1 MTKFRRWITNSG
13 RRSFQNQG
21 TNDRAASR
29 RRRMLAESLED
40 RRVLAATVPL
50 IESFEVADLAALTD
64 WTFATTGGGTV
75 GLDTASAAQT
85 GTTSLRF
92 DTTASFS
99 NVRSDAVLE
108 LDLSGVSTATDLTFD
123 FWMKRL
129 NSSTHQGFFM
139 QIDASGDGSTWTTL
153 SPSLQPVGNVWIH
166 YVYDLDQRLADAGV
180 ALDSDVFLRLRHAS
194 YFTTHES
201 IVDDVRVGQFGDLIG
216 PAVETISPNS
226 MTTGPVSSVDVTF
239 SEPVDATTF
248 NAADVAF
255 TSADGSPL
263 ALVGD
268 PVDSGNQTTFTL
280 NFDAAQTL
288 NGTYHVHIDSDVT
301 DIAGNRMNQD
311 GDEVSG
317 ETIGDDDFMGTFE
330 IGPTIAQSIPY
341 FQDFEVADL
350 QSLDGWSFHAVGDGS
365 STLDTALVKAGST
378 ALRTTGG
385 GYSGENLIELHL
397 NLQNKATATDLVLDY
412 WAARGGRGV
421 HSPGSQIVAS
431 NDRITWTDIFTP
443 ELPVLGRYQ
452 NYFIDLDAELDA
464 AKISRNSDVYL
475 RFERSSF
482 SNESISFDDLR
493 IAQRDGDG
501 PYVTAISPATATT
514 GPLSQIDVTFNE
526 AIDAASFTV
535 DDLQILDIGGNQVLL
550 SGDPVDSGDQMTF
563 TLNLATPQSVKS
575 NYRLTIGP
583 DVLDVAGN
591 GMNQDR
597 DQINTEPTEDRYQ
610 TDVVVGPATPQ
621 SIPYFEDFESDDL
634 ASLSGWTFSADGT
647 GLIWLTEA
655 DEPYSPSRHL
665 AFSQTDSSVQDAMLV
680 VDLSGQTGAT
690 DLALDFRA
698 KRLFQSYFRN
708 AMTVQ
713 ASGDGS
719 TWTQLGPTIS
729 SDFGTYV
736 NYFFDLD
743 QELAAASIA
752 LDGDVYFRFSH
763 EGSSSSYQMRM
774 DDVRIANRDADGPR
788 VATMT
793 PDGSATAPLSQLQI
807 QFNEVIVADT
817 FTASDVTVL
826 GPLGEIPVS
835 ADPVDTGD
843 AMTFNITLDEAVSQT
858 GQYQVLIGPD
868 VLDLSGN
875 QMNQDA
881 DNANGDAEDRFQG
894 SFQFEAVPSD
904 VYPYYQGFSG
914 IDELNGN
921 WFFRSEP
928 DGRIQLVDDGGRQVL
943 RMDNPGG
950 ASVNQAILSIDL
962 AGKTGVRLAFNENRR
977 NDSTTAGD
985 TLRLSNDQGQT
996 WHSFNMLFSASN
1008 WDSYDIDLDAVIA
1021 GIGIAY
1027 TDNFWIMIQQYGTNA
1042 WPSNGRQY
1050 DDFRVTADTTAPSV
1064 VSHSPTGL
1072 VRPPGPL
1079 DHFDLTFSEPINPST
1094 FSLDDVKLT
1103 REFVDIS
1110 DRLVGISGSGQEF
1123 TVSFSPSGLGHY
1135 ELTVGPEILDLGGNP
1150 LDQNGA
1156 GGAGQFPQDQ
1166 YVAAVDFNDPYRLG
1180 YRETFA
1186 GGLPIDPWN
1195 FLSYGAGA
1203 ISVVDERLRLEAS
1216 YQNPID
1222 GHNRAIL
1229 HLDLA
1234 GESRAKLNFDAF
1246 DFDGSTTSSPA
1257 IGTQGDG
1264 FSWRDVV
1271 AVSDDGGSTW
1281 TILDL
1286 LNSSGYKSYD
1296 LAAFAAANNLSL
1308 VDNFLVMFQQH
1319 SNRTARDAWE
1329 FDNIV
1334 VERETLSLSTVNAT
1348 VVEGTTDEV
1357 FVRVERE
1364 ADADLTSELLV
1375 WLSSN
1380 DTSEAT
1386 VPSTVTIP
1394 ADAMFVDVPVT
1405 IEDDTEIDG
1414 PQRVGITV
1422 GADGVA
1428 PQTIDF
1434 TVLDNEPATLLVGI
1448 DRAVINEI
1456 DGPRA
1461 ATGTVTRN
1469 RGLDSELVVSLS
1481 SSDPSA
1487 FTVGETVTIPIG
1499 ETSATFDIASHNDY
1513 LVDGTQ
1519 SADVNVAATGFVSGS
1534 ASLQVEDDDTA
1545 EDRTIGGFFS
1555 GELPKDDYT
1564 VTFDVQVPTGDV
1576 WTIDPGANLF
1586 FDPGTSLNIAGTVLA
1601 EGQTDNEILFTSSA
1615 TTPAPGDWIGIDFN
1629 ASGQSRSIFDHV
1641 EIAFATTALDVSN
1654 QDLPIITLR
1663 DSHVHDSAV
1672 WGVLLDAGRGHSFT
1686 RQNVM
1691 IEGNRIHDNS
1701 GFGVYVRSSAGA
1713 CNQTFGCQTTAN
1725 PTITGNEIFGHQQA
1739 GIWVSS
1745 SYSLGGLYA
1754 SSGGAS
1760 PTVTKNHVHNN
1771 AIGIRAGVHDPES
1784 FGTAWTS
1791 GFYANNLVVD
1801 NTSTGILLEQSVDGN
1816 QNSQLL
1822 NNTIVGNGGAGIS
1835 HDTNRFGG
1843 VIRNNLVA
1851 SNRLGIEADAEYS
1864 PSVGRVGFNDVY
1876 GNDEGN
1882 WMNYPSA
1889 FGTATTTN
1897 ANGTPSDAE
1906 FNLSVDPMFADG
1918 SLYVPV
1924 DASPV
1929 NDAGTDA
1936 DAPHDDY
1943 RGAFRHVPYD
1953 IGAYEH
1959 DPVNNV
1965 VTTLL
1970 DEDDGGLGLGAGNS
1984 LREVINATNARP
1996 GLDVITFDPDL
2007 NGGVISLGATTLPTL
2022 SNATT
2027 IEGPG
2032 AEMLTITGNDQVRIF
2047 TVGTS
2052 VDVNISGLT
2061 LRDAAASAINNSGNL
2076 TVTDSIMTSGVAVN
2090 GGGIYNTV
2098 SGNLMVLRSTISENT
2113 VSSNGGAIYNSGAA
2127 SIVDST
2133 INGNTAGR
2141 TAGGIYNISLRA
2153 LAIIQTTISG
2163 NSALYI
2169 GGGIEN
2175 RGPDLVIRQST
2186 ITGNIADSDND
2197 GSGGSGGI
2205 SNGGTTIVHNSI
2217 IAGNLRGTSTPS
2229 DAGPL
2234 DPSSTHNLI
2243 GDAASAGG
2251 LVNGENG
2258 NIVGADARLAPLA
2271 DHGGPTWTHAL
2282 HNASPAIDA
2291 GDNAHAVDADSQR
2304 LGFDQRGS
2312 QHQRFIDG
2320 NRSGTATVDIG
2331 AFETLPPPI
2340 VDGIVINGG
2349 HDQRSRLDRLAIRFD
2364 QPVRID
2370 DDGDSPFELINL
2382 DTNQRVDVSANV
2394 DPLDSPSTLLLTF
2407 LPGPSVGPGGMLL
2420 DGNYQLTMKASL
2432 ITVGAMVLDGN
2443 GDGTAADHVF
2453 GNDATDN
2460 FFRFFGDS
2468 DGDRDVD
2475 GQDYGRF
2482 GLTFL
2487 KQTGMTDFDP
2497 TLDADAD
2504 GDVDG
2509 HDYGRFGLNFLKR
2522 I

>member
-1 MTKFRRWITNSG
+1 
-13 RRSFQNQG
+13 
-21 TNDRAASR
+21 
-29 RRRMLAESLED
+29 MLAESLED

-50 IESFEVADLAALTD
+50 LESFEVADLAALTD
-64 WTFATTGGGTV
+64 WTFANTGGGTV
-75 GLDTASAAQT
+75 DLDTASATQT

-92 DTTASFS
+92 DTTTNSA
-99 NVRSDAVLE
+99 NVTSDAVLE
-108 LDLSGVSTATDLTFD
+108 LDLSGVATATDLTFD

-139 QIDASGDGSTWTTL
+139 QVDASGDGSTWTTL

-166 YVYDLDQRLADAGV
+166 YVYDLDQRLADAGIT
-180 ALDSDVFLRLRHAS
+180 LDSDVFLRLRQAS
-194 YFTTHES
+194 YFTVHEA

-216 PAVETISPNS
+216 PAVATIAPNS
-226 MTTGPVSSVDVTF
+226 MTAGPVSSVDVTF
-239 SEPVDATTF
+239 SEPLDAATF
-248 NAADVAF
+248 TSADVAF
-255 TSADGSPL
+255 ISADGSPL
-263 ALVGD
+263 GLVGD

-280 NFDAAQTL
+280 NFDAAQSL
-288 NGTYHVHIDSDVT
+288 NGTYRVYIDSDIT
-301 DIAGNRMNQD
+301 DIAGNLMNQD
-311 GDEVSG
+311 DDEVSG
-317 ETIGDDDFMGTFE
+317 ETIGDDDFSGTFE

-350 QSLDGWSFHAVGDGS
+350 QSLDGWSFHAVGDAS
-365 STLDTALVKAGST
+365 SRLVTAPVKAGST

-385 GYSGENLIELHL
+385 GNSGDNLIELHL
-397 NLQNKATATDLVLDY
+397 NLQSEATATDLVLDY

-421 HSPGSQIVAS
+421 HFPGSQIVAS

-443 ELPVLGRYQ
+443 ELPVLGQYQ

-464 AKISRNSDVYL
+464 ANITRNSDVYL

-482 SNESISFDDLR
+482 YNESILFDDLR
-493 IAQRDGDG
+493 VARRDGDG
-501 PYVTAISPATATT
+501 PHITALSPASATA
-514 GPLSQIDVTFNE
+514 GPLSQIEVTFSE
-526 AIDAASFTV
+526 TIDAASFTA
-535 DDLQILDIGGNQVLL
+535 DDLKILDIGGNEVLL
-550 SGDPVDSGDQMTF
+550 TGDPVDSGDQRTF

-597 DQINTEPTEDRYQ
+597 DQINAEPSQDQYR

-621 SIPYFEDFESDDL
+621 SIPYFEDFEVDDL
-634 ASLSGWTFSADGT
+634 SLLPGWTFSTDET

-655 DEPYSPSRHL
+655 NEPYSPTRHL
-665 AFSQTDSSVQDAMLV
+665 AFGQNDISEQHAMLV
-680 VDLSGQTGAT
+680 VDLSGQTNAT
-690 DLALDFRA
+690 DLALNFRA

-729 SDFGTYV
+729 SDFDTYV
-736 NYFFDLD
+736 DYFFDLD
-743 QELAAASIA
+743 QELAKASIA
-752 LDGDVYFRFSH
+752 LDGDVYFRFTH
-763 EGSSSSYQMRM
+763 QGSSSSYQMRM

-793 PDGSATAPLSQLQI
+793 PDGSTTTPLSQLQI
-807 QFNEVIVADT
+807 QFNEMIIADT
-817 FTASDVTVL
+817 FTASDVTIL
-826 GPLGEIPVS
+826 GPLGEVPVS
-835 ADPVDTGD
+835 TDPVDTGD
-843 AMTFNITLDEAVSQT
+843 GMTFNISFDAAVSQA

-868 VLDLSGN
+868 VLDLFGN

-881 DNANGDAEDRFQG
+881 DNANGDAEDRFHG
-894 SFQFEAVPSD
+894 TFQFDAVPSD
-904 VYPYYQGFSG
+904 VFPYYQGFSG

-928 DGRIQLVDDGGRQVL
+928 GGRIQLVDDGGRQVL

-977 NDSTTAGD
+977 SDSTTAGD

-996 WHSFNMLFSASN
+996 WHSFKMLLSDSN
-1008 WDSYDIDLDAVIA
+1008 WDSYDIDLDAVMA
-1021 GIGIAY
+1021 GIGISY
-1027 TDNFWIMIQQYGTNA
+1027 TDDFWIMIQQYGTNI

-1050 DDFRVTADTTAPSV
+1050 DDFRVTTDTTAPRV
-1064 VSHSPTGL
+1064 VSHSPSGL

-1079 DHFDLTFSEPINPST
+1079 DHFDLSFSEPMNAST
-1094 FSLDDVKLT
+1094 FSLDDLKLT
-1103 REFVDIS
+1103 RESVDIS
-1110 DRLVGISGSGQEF
+1110 ERLVAISGSGLDF
-1123 TVSFSPSGLGHY
+1123 TVSFSPSGFGHY
-1135 ELTVGPEILDLGGNP
+1135 ELSVGPEILDLGGNP

-1156 GGAGQFPQDQ
+1156 GGSGQFPQDQ

-1186 GGLPIDPWN
+1186 SGLPIDPWN
-1195 FLSYGAGA
+1195 FLSYGAGE

-1222 GHNRAIL
+1222 GLNRAIL

-1246 DFDGSTTSSPA
+1246 DLDGSTTSSPA

-1264 FSWRDVV
+1264 LSWRDVV
-1271 AVSDDGGSTW
+1271 AVSDDGGTTW

-1296 LAAFAAANNLSL
+1296 LAAFAAANGLSL

-1348 VVEGTTDEV
+1348 LVEGTSDEV
-1357 FVRVERE
+1357 FVRVSRE
-1364 ADADLTSELLV
+1364 ADADLTSELMV

-1394 ADAMFVDVPVT
+1394 VDAMFVDVPVT

-1434 TVLDNEPATLLVGI
+1434 TVLDNEPETLLVGI
-1448 DRAVINEI
+1448 DLTVISEN
-1456 DGPRA
+1456 DGPGA

-1469 RGLDSELVVSLS
+1469 RGLDSALVVSLS
-1481 SSDPSA
+1481 SSDSSA

-1499 ETSATFDIASHNDY
+1499 RTSATFEIASHNDY

-1519 SADVNVAATGFVSGS
+1519 TADVIVSATGFVSDS
-1534 ASLQVEDDDTA
+1534 ATLRVENDDTA

-1555 GELPKDDYT
+1555 GGLPNDDYT
-1564 VTFDVQVPTGDV
+1564 VTFDVQVPAGEV
-1576 WTIDPGANLF
+1576 WSIDPGASLF
-1586 FDPGTSLNIAGTVLA
+1586 FDPGTSLKIYGTVLA
-1601 EGQTDNEILFTSSA
+1601 QGQADNEILFTSSA
-1615 TTPAPGDWIGIDFN
+1615 TTPTPGDWIGIDYN
-1629 ASGQSRSIFDHV
+1629 ASAQSRSIFDHV
-1641 EIAFATTALDVSN
+1641 EIAYATTALDVSYL
-1654 QDLPIITLR
+1654 DLPIITLR
-1663 DSHVHDSAV
+1663 NSHVHDSAV
-1672 WGVLLDAGRGHSFT
+1672 WGVLLDAGRGDSFT

-1691 IEGNRIHDNS
+1691 IQGNRIHDNN
-1701 GFGVYVRSSAGA
+1701 GYGVYVRSSAGA
-1713 CNQTFGCQTTAN
+1713 CNQTFGCGTTAD
-1725 PTITGNEIFGHQQA
+1725 PTITGNEIYGHQQA
-1739 GIWVSS
+1739 GILVSS

-1760 PTVTKNHVHNN
+1760 PAVTKNHVHHNV
-1771 AIGIRAGVHDPES
+1771 IGIRAGVHDPDS
-1784 FGTAWTS
+1784 FGSAWTS
-1791 GFYANNLVVD
+1791 GFYANNLVVE

-1816 QNSQLL
+1816 QHSQLL
-1822 NNTIVGNGGAGIS
+1822 NNTIVANGGAGIS
-1835 HDTNRFGG
+1835 HDINRFGG
-1843 VIRNNLVA
+1843 VIRNNLV
-1851 SNRLGIEADAEYS
+1851 SYNRLGIEADAEYS

-1882 WMNYPSA
+1882 WINYPPA
-1889 FGTATTTN
+1889 FGMPTTTN
-1897 ANGTPSDAE
+1897 ENGTPSDAE
-1906 FNLSVDPMFADG
+1906 FNLNIDPIFRAG

-1924 DASPV
+1924 DTSPV
-1929 NDAGTDA
+1929 NDAGTDT
-1936 DAPHDDY
+1936 DAPYDDY

-1959 DPVNNV
+1959 DPVTNV

-1984 LREVINATNARP
+1984 LREVINAANARP

-2007 NGGVISLGATTLPTL
+2007 NGGTISLGATTLPTL
-2022 SNATT
+2022 TSATT
-2027 IEGPG
+2027 LEGPG
-2032 AEMLTITGNDQVRIF
+2032 ADRLTITGNDQVRIF
-2047 TVGTS
+2047 TVGNS
-2052 VDVNISGLT
+2052 VTVNISGLT
-2061 LRDAAASAINNSGNL
+2061 LRDASASAINNSGNL
-2076 TVTDSIMTSGVAVN
+2076 TVSETVMTSGVAVN
-2090 GGGIYNTV
+2090 GGGIYNAV

-2113 VSSNGGAIYNSGAA
+2113 VSSRGGAIYNSGTA

-2133 INGNTAGR
+2133 INGNTAGNA
-2141 TAGGIYNISLRA
+2141 AGGIYNNSLQP
-2153 LAIIQTTISG
+2153 LAVIQSTISG
-2163 NSALYI
+2163 NKAFFT

-2175 RGPDLVIRQST
+2175 RGSDLVIRQST
-2186 ITGNIADSDND
+2186 ITGNIADADND

-2205 SNGGTTIVHNSI
+2205 SNYGTTIVHNSI
-2217 IAGNLRGTSTPS
+2217 IAGNLRGLSTAN
-2229 DAGPL
+2229 DTGPL
-2234 DPSSTHNLI
+2234 DASSSHNLV

-2251 LVNGENG
+2251 LVHGENG
-2258 NIVGADARLAPLA
+2258 NVVGVDPLLAPLA

-2282 HNASPAIDA
+2282 LNGSPAIDV
-2291 GDNAHAVDADSQR
+2291 GNNTLAVDADSAPLR
-2304 LGFDQRGS
+2304 DDQRGMGYS
-2312 QHQRFIDG
+2312 RIIDG

-2340 VDGIVINGG
+2340 VERIVINDG
-2349 HDQRSRLDRLAIRFD
+2349 HGQRSRVDQLTIRFD
-2364 QPVRID
+2364 QSVRLKSE
-2370 DDGDSPFELINL
+2370 GENPFELINL
-2382 DTNQRVDVSANV
+2382 GTNQRVGVLASVDEPN
-2394 DPLDSPSTLLLTF
+2394 DPLAFLLTF

-2420 DGNYQLTMKASL
+2420 DGNYQLTMKAGL

-2453 GNDATDN
+2453 GNEATDN

-2482 GLTFL
+2482 GRSFL
-2487 KQTGMTDFDP
+2487 KQTGMSGFDP
-2497 TLDADAD
+2497 ILDSDAD

-2509 HDYGRFGLNFLKR
+2509 QDYGRFGQNFLKR

>member
-1 MTKFRRWITNSG
+1 MKRYRRWWTRSG
-13 RRSFQNQG
+13 SKSDSLQHSR
-21 TNDRAASR
+21 DRAFSR

-50 IESFEVADLAALTD
+50 LESFEVADLAALTD
-64 WTFATTGGGTV
+64 WTFANTGGGTV
-75 GLDTASAAQT
+75 DLDTASATQT

-92 DTTASFS
+92 DTRTNSA
-99 NVRSDAVLE
+99 NVTSDAVLE
-108 LDLSGVSTATDLTFD
+108 LDLSGVATATDLTFD

-139 QIDASGDGSTWTTL
+139 QVDASGDGSTWTTL

-166 YVYDLDQRLADAGV
+166 YVYDLDQRLVDAGIM
-180 ALDSDVFLRLRHAS
+180 LDSDVFLRLRQAS
-194 YFTTHES
+194 YFTTHEA

-216 PAVETISPNS
+216 PAVATIAPNS
-226 MTTGPVSSVDVTF
+226 MTAGPVSSVDVTF
-239 SEPVDATTF
+239 SEPLDAATF
-248 NAADVAF
+248 TSADVAF
-255 TSADGSPL
+255 ISADGSPL
-263 ALVGD
+263 GLLGD

-288 NGTYHVHIDSDVT
+288 NGTYRVYIDSDIT
-301 DIAGNRMNQD
+301 DIAGNLMNQD
-311 GDEVSG
+311 DDEVNG
-317 ETIGDDDFMGTFE
+317 ETIGDDDFSGTFE

-350 QSLDGWSFHAVGDGS
+350 QSLDGWSFHAVGDAS
-365 STLDTALVKAGST
+365 SRLDTALVKAGST

-385 GYSGENLIELHL
+385 GNSGDNLIELHL
-397 NLQNKATATDLVLDY
+397 NLQNEATATDLVLDY
-412 WAARGGRGV
+412 WAARAGRGV
-421 HSPGSQIVAS
+421 HFPGSQIVAS

-443 ELPVLGRYQ
+443 QLPVLGQFQ

-464 AKISRNSDVYL
+464 ANITRNSDVYL

-482 SNESISFDDLR
+482 SNESILFDDLR
-493 IAQRDGDG
+493 VARRDGEG
-501 PYVTAISPATATT
+501 PHITSISPASVTA
-514 GPLSQIDVTFNE
+514 GPLSQIEVTFNE
-526 AIDAASFTV
+526 AIDAASFTA
-535 DDLQILDIGGNQVLL
+535 DDLKILDIGGNQVLL

-563 TLNLATPQSVKS
+563 TLNLATPQNVKG

-597 DQINTEPTEDRYQ
+597 DQINAEPTEDQYR

-621 SIPYFEDFESDDL
+621 SIPYFEDFEVDDL
-634 ASLSGWTFSADGT
+634 SLLPGWTFSTDET

-655 DEPYSPSRHL
+655 NEPYSPTRHL
-665 AFSQTDSSVQDAMLV
+665 AFGQNDISEQHAMLV
-680 VDLSGQTGAT
+680 VDLSGQTNAT

-729 SDFGTYV
+729 SDFETYV
-736 NYFFDLD
+736 DYFFDLD

-752 LDGDVYFRFSH
+752 LDGDVYFRFTH
-763 EGSSSSYQMRM
+763 QGSSSSYQMRM

-788 VATMT
+788 GATMT
-793 PDGSATAPLSQLQI
+793 PDGSTTAPLSQLQI
-807 QFNEVIVADT
+807 QFNEMIVADT
-817 FTASDVTVL
+817 FTASDVTIL
-826 GPLGEIPVS
+826 GPLGEVPVS
-835 ADPVDTGD
+835 TDPVDTGD
-843 AMTFNITLDEAVSQT
+843 GMTFNISFDAAVSQA
-858 GQYQVLIGPD
+858 GQYQVSIGPD

-881 DNANGDAEDRFQG
+881 DNANGDAEDRFHG
-894 SFQFEAVPSD
+894 TFQFDAVPSD
-904 VYPYYQGFSG
+904 VFPYYQGFSG

-928 DGRIQLVDDGGRQVL
+928 GGRIQLVDDGGRQVL

-977 NDSTTAGD
+977 SDSTTAGD

-996 WHSFNMLFSASN
+996 WHSFNMLFSDSH

-1027 TDNFWIMIQQYGTNA
+1027 TDDFWIMIQQYGTNA

-1050 DDFRVTADTTAPSV
+1050 DDFRVTTDTTAPSV
-1064 VSHSPTGL
+1064 VSHSPIGL
-1072 VRPPGPL
+1072 LRPPGPL

-1094 FSLDDVKLT
+1094 FGLDDLKLT

-1135 ELTVGPEILDLGGNP
+1135 ELTVGPEILDHGGNP

-1156 GGAGQFPQDQ
+1156 GGTGQFPEDQ

-1186 GGLPIDPWN
+1186 NGLPIDPWN
-1195 FLSYGAGA
+1195 FLSYGTGE

-1222 GHNRAIL
+1222 GLNRAIL
-1229 HLDLA
+1229 HLDFA
-1234 GESRAKLNFDAF
+1234 GETRAKLNFDAF
-1246 DFDGSTTSSPA
+1246 DADGSTTSSPA
-1257 IGTQGDG
+1257 IGTRGDG
-1264 FSWRDVV
+1264 LSWRDVV
-1271 AVSDDGGSTW
+1271 AVSDDGGMTW

-1296 LAAFAAANNLSL
+1296 LAAFAAANGLSL
-1308 VDNFLVMFQQH
+1308 VDNFLVLFQQH
-1319 SNRTARDAWE
+1319 GNRTARDAWE

-1348 VVEGTTDEV
+1348 LVEGTSDEV
-1357 FVRVERE
+1357 FVRVSRE

-1380 DTSEAT
+1380 DTSEAN

-1394 ADAMFVDVPVT
+1394 VDAMFVDVPVT

-1414 PQRVGITV
+1414 PQTVGITV

-1428 PQTIDF
+1428 PQRIDF
-1434 TVLDNEPATLLVGI
+1434 TVLDNEPETLLVGI
-1448 DRAVINEI
+1448 DVAVINEN
-1456 DGPRA
+1456 DGPGA

-1469 RGLDSELVVSLS
+1469 RGLESALVVSLS
-1481 SSDPSA
+1481 SSDSSA

-1499 ETSATFDIASHNDY
+1499 ETSATFEIASHNDY

-1519 SADVNVAATGFVSGS
+1519 SADVIASATGFVSGS
-1534 ASLQVEDDDTA
+1534 APLRVANDDTA
-1545 EDRTIGGFFS
+1545 EDRTIGGFIW
-1555 GELPKDDYT
+1555 GTLPDDDYT
-1564 VTFDVQVPTGDV
+1564 VTFDVQVPAGEV
-1576 WTIDPGANLF
+1576 WTIDAGASLF
-1586 FDPGTSLNIAGTVLA
+1586 FDPGTSLKIAGTVLA
-1601 EGQTDNEILFTSSA
+1601 EGQTDNEILLTSSA
-1615 TTPAPGDWIGIDFN
+1615 ATPASGDWGGIDYN
-1629 ASGQSRSIFDHV
+1629 ASGQTRSIFDHV
-1641 EIAFATTALDVSN
+1641 EIAYATTGIDVSF

-1672 WGVLLDAGRGHSFT
+1672 GGVLLVAGRGGSYL
-1686 RQNVM
+1686 RQNVI
-1691 IEGNRIHDNS
+1691 IEANRIHDNN
-1701 GFGVYVRSSAGA
+1701 GYGVHIGSSAGA
-1713 CNQTFGCQTTAN
+1713 CNQTFGCGTTAS
-1725 PTITGNEIFGHQQA
+1725 PTITENEIHGHQQA
-1739 GIWVSS
+1739 GILVSS

-1754 SSGGAS
+1754 SSGTAS
-1760 PTVTKNHVHNN
+1760 PAVTKNHIHNN
-1771 AIGIRAGVHDPES
+1771 AVGIWAGVHDPES
-1784 FGTAWTS
+1784 FGSAWTA

-1801 NTSTGILLEQSVDGN
+1801 NTGTGILLTQSVDGN
-1816 QNSQLL
+1816 QNSRLV
-1822 NNTIVGNGGAGIS
+1822 NNTVVGNGGAGIS
-1835 HDTNRFGG
+1835 HDINRFGG

-1851 SNRLGIEADAEYS
+1851 FNQLGVVASAEYT

-1876 GNDEGN
+1876 GNDGGN

-1897 ANGTPSDAE
+1897 ANGTPADAE
-1906 FNLSVDPMFADG
+1906 FNLSLDPMFADG
-1918 SLYVPV
+1918 TLFEPI

-1929 NDAGTDA
+1929 NDAGTDT

-1943 RGAFRHVPYD
+1943 VSAFRHVPYD

-1996 GLDVITFDPDL
+1996 GLDVITFDPTL
-2007 NGGVISLGATTLPTL
+2007 NGGTISLGATTLPTL
-2022 SNATT
+2022 TSSTT

-2032 AEMLTITGNDQVRIF
+2032 AERLAITGNDQVRIF
-2047 TVGTS
+2047 TVGNS
-2052 VDVNISGLT
+2052 VTVNISGLT

-2076 TVTDSIMTSGVAVN
+2076 TVSETVMTSGVAVN
-2090 GGGIYNTV
+2090 GGGIFNAV
-2098 SGNLMVLRSTISENT
+2098 SGNLTVRRSTISENT
-2113 VSSNGGAIYNSGAA
+2113 VTSNGGGIYNSGTA
-2127 SIVDST
+2127 SIIDST
-2133 INGNTAGR
+2133 INGNAAGNA
-2141 TAGGIYNISLRA
+2141 AGGIYNNSLQP
-2153 LAIIQTTISG
+2153 LAVIQSTISG
-2163 NSALYI
+2163 NKAFFT

-2175 RGPDLVIRQST
+2175 RGADLMIRHST
-2186 ITGNIADSDND
+2186 ITGNIADADND

-2205 SNGGTTIVHNSI
+2205 SNYGTTIVHNSI
-2217 IAGNLRGTSTPS
+2217 VAGNLRSGLTANDT
-2229 DAGPL
+2229 GPL
-2234 DPSSTHNLI
+2234 DPTSTYNLI

-2251 LVNGENG
+2251 LVHGENG
-2258 NIVGADARLAPLA
+2258 NVVGVDARLAPLA
-2271 DHGGPTWTHAL
+2271 DNGGPTWTHAL
-2282 HNASPAIDA
+2282 LNASPAIDA

-2304 LGFDQRGS
+2304 LRFDQRGS
-2312 QHQRFIDG
+2312 HHERIIDG
-2320 NRSGTATVDIG
+2320 NRSGTANVDIG

-2370 DDGDSPFELINL
+2370 DEGGSPFELINL
-2382 DTNQRVDVSANV
+2382 DTHQRVDVSANV
-2394 DPLDSPSTLLLTF
+2394 DPLDSQPTLVLTF

-2432 ITVGAMVLDGN
+2432 ITAGAMVLDGN

-2453 GNDATDN
+2453 GNEATDN

-2487 KQTGMTDFDP
+2487 KQTGMSDFDP

-2509 HDYGRFGLNFLKR
+2509 QDYGRFGLNFLKR